1 MTGEVVLV
9 KAKDSVELMQ
19 YAGKLKGKII
29 MQWTAATVK
38 PSFEADG
45 SRFADSVLEKMA
57 NAKLQVPAQ
66 GQGQGRPQGA
76 PGGGFNTQR
85 RLAELIN
92 CRTTGFNTHHESKRK

>member
-1 MTGEVVLV
+1 
-9 KAKDSVELMQ
+9 
-19 YAGKLKGKII
+19 

-66 GQGQGRPQGA
+66 GQSRAGHKEHP
-76 PGGGFNTQR
+76 
-85 RLAELIN
+85 EEDSI
-92 CRTTGFNTHHESKRK
+92 RKEDWPN